1 MTQEIIE
8 FKVNGL
14 VLQEPMALITNWM
27 MSIFSGYA
35 FIKLNKG
42 ENRSQELVYWRRFF
56 LWFFITSFFG
66 GLGHLFFQQLGIPG
80 KFPNWT
86 TSIVAAFY
94 AGLAMLN
101 AYNDRKGNKWLKY
114 FLFFKGVL
122 LLFFAIHTQKF
133 IFIAVDA
140 ILTYVIYCGIIGR
153 ILGISLKPIY
163 NQMFYGVL
171 VCLPSVFI
179 FLFKLN
185 VHRWLNKDDLSHLL
199 MLACLYF
206 FYRGAKML
214 SLQSYVA
221 K

>member
-8 FKVNGL
+8 FKINGL

-27 MSIFSGYA
+27 MSFFSIFA
-35 FIKLNKG
+35 FINLKKS
-42 ENRSQELVYWRRFF
+42 ENTERNYWKQFF
-56 LWFFITSFFG
+56 FWFAITSFFG

-80 KFPNWT
+80 KFPNWSS
-86 TSIVAAFY
+86 SIIAALY
-94 AGLAMLN
+94 AGLAMLT
-101 AYNDRKGNKWLKY
+101 AYDNRKWFKELKY
-114 FLFFKGVL
+114 FLFIKGAILLVL
-122 LLFFAIHTQKF
+122 AITTQKF

-140 ILTYVIYCGIIGR
+140 ILTYVIYCGVIGR
-153 ILGISLKPIY
+153 ILARSKNRVY

-185 VHRWLNKDDLSHLL
+185 FHRWLNKDDLSHLL

-214 SLQSYVA
+214 SLQN